1 MKINEHNWPA
11 IVKIQR
17 MPSFITN
24 CANFSSHNLFC
35 HYLQGS
41 RMIDCLDSWP
51 ITGFCGDGAKI
62 FKWILGTTE
71 TDVFVRVS
79 CMYIMLTL
87 SLWALY
93 PPFINTANWRSRLNR
108 SGILK
113 SCLRFLSN
121 FRHNYHTSRVLF
133 FTSTGFDEIWKISSV
148 KYVLFLCY
156 FNTNKLLTWHHYRAE
171 KILEND
177 EVSFMSSSLKTNV
190 KSCYLDLHILNSGE
204 GRKKAEKCRRF
215 FSFM

>member
-1 MKINEHNWPA
+1 MTTINKHLTFWHLTKATTAAQFENSTGFPPFSYLYYLSSEIMVVLFLQKLSAWIQETPKYQRINISFIFHPLQTDEKINEHNWPA

-41 RMIDCLDSWP
+41 RMIDRLDSWP

-79 CMYIMLTL
+79 CMHIMLAL

-93 PPFINTANWRSRLNR
+93 PPFINTANWRSRLKV
-108 SGILK
+108 SIPP
-113 SCLRFLSN
+113 
-121 FRHNYHTSRVLF
+121 
-133 FTSTGFDEIWKISSV
+133 TGF
-148 KYVLFLCY
+148 L
-156 FNTNKLLTWHHYRAE
+156 
-171 KILEND
+171 
-177 EVSFMSSSLKTNV
+177 
-190 KSCYLDLHILNSGE
+190 
-204 GRKKAEKCRRF
+204 
-215 FSFM
+215 

>member
-1 MKINEHNWPA
+1 MVVLFFQKLSAWRIQEIPKYQRINISFIFHPLQTDKKINRHNWPA

-41 RMIDCLDSWP
+41 RMIDRLDSWP

-79 CMYIMLTL
+79 CMHIMLAL

-156 FNTNKLLTWHHYRAE
+156 YK
-171 KILEND
+171 
-177 EVSFMSSSLKTNV
+177 
-190 KSCYLDLHILNSGE
+190 
-204 GRKKAEKCRRF
+204 
-215 FSFM
+215 